1 MVLRDYGDNTFA
13 GTEEKK
19 LELINILREVGKDKI
34 HELFQLPDKV
44 DVDGRCEVR
53 DIKLSEETYHEYFD
67 GMVVFIR
74 EVLSID
80 DNDTAIADKFN
91 TALNDAKS
99 KDKDFIDGLFRPAC
113 EENVSCISILKNN
126 LEYICDMTAT
136 IERYKKEVN
145 TITDAYSYSDSD
157 VKTNS
162 VNFMISSVNYFLQN
176 LINNIDR
183 SLDIMVNNKDRVI
196 EKVDDRK
203 FCLFI

>member
-44 DVDGRCEVR
+44 DVDGCCEVR

-74 EVLSID
+74 EVLSIY
-80 DNDTAIADKFN
+80 DNYTAIADK
-91 TALNDAKS
+91 LNNDLNYA
-99 KDKDFIDGLFRPAC
+99 KDFIDGLFRPAC

>member
-1 MVLRDYGDNTFA
+1 
-13 GTEEKK
+13 
-19 LELINILREVGKDKI
+19 
-34 HELFQLPDKV
+34 
-44 DVDGRCEVR
+44 
-53 DIKLSEETYHEYFD
+53 
-67 GMVVFIR
+67 
-74 EVLSID
+74 
-80 DNDTAIADKFN
+80 
-91 TALNDAKS
+91 
-99 KDKDFIDGLFRPAC
+99 
-113 EENVSCISILKNN
+113 
-126 LEYICDMTAT
+126 MTAT

-145 TITDAYSYSDSD
+145 TITDTYSYSDSD